1 MLYFILSFTIFIH
14 HLIIHFNFTYF
25 MLDSSEQGVLVEPY
39 RAFLAKF
46 AIRSLELCRGWI
58 PGCSKT
64 FCSLWCF
71 SYYYYVIAAR
81 HGGFIV
87 PYVLEIVVRKISQ
100 SSKVATF
107 LDIILLIWLS
117 FVKIETKNFNSDPCF
132 FNLVKLGTI
141 SPAAHFI
148 NCVHIGKSQKK
159 AAIIRGL
166 SFGKCFVKLNRRFLR
181 FLNYEHGKQIYK
193 GTLKSRHW
201 CLFVL

>member
-25 MLDSSEQGVLVEPY
+25 MLDSSEQGVPVEPY
-39 RAFLAKF
+39 WAFLAKF

-87 PYVLEIVVRKISQ
+87 PYVWEIVVRKNLTIFEGCHFPRYYIIDLIEFCENRDKEFQFGPMLFQ
-100 SSKVATF
+100 S
-107 LDIILLIWLS
+107 
-117 FVKIETKNFNSDPCF
+117 C
-132 FNLVKLGTI
+132 
-141 SPAAHFI
+141 
-148 NCVHIGKSQKK
+148 
-159 AAIIRGL
+159 
-166 SFGKCFVKLNRRFLR
+166 
-181 FLNYEHGKQIYK
+181 
-193 GTLKSRHW
+193 
-201 CLFVL
+201 